1 MLLQPIPATA
11 WYCANCGTSDPRRA
25 SALYHDVCT
34 ACEGITTVDPTHI
47 SAAVWA
53 ARSAALEFTDA
64 QAEAEGAP
72 LTPALFYGLGTKARQ
87 ATALAGLTA
96 EGRLRF
102 AVACADHLE
111 ARYGETVTGITV
123 LEVWYRAGLLGGA

>member
-1 MLLQPIPATA
+1 MLFCPVPATE
-11 WYCANCGTSDPRRA
+11 WHCTSCGTSDPRRA
-25 SALYHDVCT
+25 SALYDDVCQD
-34 ACEGITTVDPTHI
+34 CEGTIMD
-47 SAAVWA
+47 AAVWA

-64 QAEAEGAP
+64 QAQAEGAP
-72 LTPALFYGLGTKARQ
+72 LTPATFYALGTKARQ
-87 ATALAGLTA
+87 AAALAGLTA